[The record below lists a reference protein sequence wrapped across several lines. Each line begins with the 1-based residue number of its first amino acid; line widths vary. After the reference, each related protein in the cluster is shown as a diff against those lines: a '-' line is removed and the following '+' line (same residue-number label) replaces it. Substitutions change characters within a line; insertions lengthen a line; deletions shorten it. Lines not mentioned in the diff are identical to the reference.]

1 MLEALKN
8 KLTQV
13 AEEFALAS
21 EKEWEKIK
29 LTEEQRNVRYDIC
42 KSCEWFF
49 TPTSTCKKCG
59 CFMAMKTYMPSKSC
73 PIGKWKSIPII
84 DKQLEKIL

>member
-1 MLEALKN
+1 MLETLKN

-13 AEEFALAS
+13 AEEIALAS

-59 CFMAMKTYMPSKSC
+59 CFMAMKTYLPAKSC
-73 PIGKWKSIPII
+73 PIGKWKSIQDITS
-84 DKQLEKIL
+84 